1 MIYSS
6 LNCLVRIGSGFLMPD
21 PAISWII
28 IILLIL
34 LHFFFSGAETSF
46 ACCNKFKMQV
56 DADEGSKNSK
66 ILLKIIDKYDRALT
80 IILIGNNIVA
90 IAISAISTLLFLSYF
105 QASGIDDYTVSL
117 ISSIV
122 MTFIVYIFGDT
133 LAKTIARAIPDTLSK
148 FLAIP
153 IYVLMILF
161 WPITIIFEGGVKLT
175 AKIFRLKEEEEFTEE
190 DLIDEIEK
198 ASEDNMIDEEQAE
211 IVQSTMDFLDTNVKD
226 VLTPRNAIFA
236 INIRD
241 LTNDYL
247 QKIIINTN
255 YSRIPVYDKVFDNM
269 IGVLNV
275 KIYFEEYEK
284 DPHVSIRSILQQPY
298 FVSNKIM
305 IDDLF
310 YGFRKHHTH
319 IALVRDAHNKIV
331 GMVTMEDILEEIVS
345 DISEPATQKRRKA

>member
-1 MIYSS
+1 
-6 LNCLVRIGSGFLMPD
+6 MPD

-28 IILLIL
+28 IVILIAF
-34 LHFFFSGAETSF
+34 HFFFSGSETSF

-56 DADEGSKNSK
+56 KAEEGSKTAK
-66 ILLKIIDKYDRALT
+66 VLLKIIDKYDRALT

-90 IAISAISTLLFLSYF
+90 IALSAVSTMLFLSYF
-105 QASGIDDYTVSL
+105 GSTGIVETTISL

-122 MTFIVYIFGDT
+122 MTFIVYIVGDT
-133 LAKTIARAIPDTLSK
+133 LPKTIARAIPDTLSLV
-148 FLAIP
+148 FTYP
-153 IYVLMILF
+153 IYFLMIIF

-175 AKIFRLKEEEEFTEE
+175 SKIFRLKNEEEFTEE

-198 ASEDNMIDEEQAE
+198 ASEEDMIDEEQAE
-211 IVQSTMDFLDTNVKD
+211 IVQSTMDYLDTSVRE
-226 VLTPRNAIFA
+226 VLTPRSEIFA
-236 INIRD
+236 INMRD
-241 LTNDYL
+241 LTNESL
-247 QKIIINTN
+247 QNIIVNTN

-275 KIYFEEYEK
+275 KIYFEEYMK
-284 DPHVSIRSILQQPY
+284 DPHVSLRSILQKPY
-298 FVSNKIM
+298 FVSNRIM

-310 YGFRKHHTH
+310 KGFRKHRTH
-319 IALVRDAHNKIV
+319 IALVRDNRNKII